1 MRVLEIITLCELGG
15 AQSVVAN
22 IANGICDDH
31 EVIVASGEGDGKMW
45 DMLDKRVE
53 RVQCKHLKRNPSIF
67 SDLRTLYDFWKL
79 NRKYRPDIIHLH
91 SSKAG
96 MLGRIAFPTKKV
108 VYTVH
113 GFDSV
118 RLANRHFLF
127 LEKLMKKCCSSI
139 VAVSRY
145 DERNLI
151 AEIIK
156 KNVTTVYNGTPAP
169 EVDEK
174 LSFNI
179 PFEYKKTVLCVA
191 RNIYPKNPQLYM
203 DVARMLPQYAFVWIG
218 NKEPLEGAPDNVYFL
233 GNIPNAARYSSL
245 ADLFFLPT
253 NYEGLPIVIIE
264 AMSHACPV
272 VASDVGGVSELVRD
286 GVNGYALENSAELFA
301 EKIRYILE
309 NPQVHESM
317 SKASKEMY
325 EKNFTVDKM
334 VDGYKDVYNKVL
346 GKKCF

>member
-1 MRVLEIITLCELGG
+1 M
-15 AQSVVAN
+15 
-22 IANGICDDH
+22 
-31 EVIVASGEGDGKMW
+31 
-45 DMLDKRVE
+45 
-53 RVQCKHLKRNPSIF
+53 
-67 SDLRTLYDFWKL
+67 
-79 NRKYRPDIIHLH
+79 
-91 SSKAG
+91 
-96 MLGRIAFPTKKV
+96 
-108 VYTVH
+108 
-113 GFDSV
+113 
-118 RLANRHFLF
+118 
-127 LEKLMKKCCSSI
+127 
-139 VAVSRY
+139 
-145 DERNLI
+145 
-151 AEIIK
+151 
-156 KNVTTVYNGTPAP
+156 
-169 EVDEK
+169 
-174 LSFNI
+174 
-179 PFEYKKTVLCVA
+179 A